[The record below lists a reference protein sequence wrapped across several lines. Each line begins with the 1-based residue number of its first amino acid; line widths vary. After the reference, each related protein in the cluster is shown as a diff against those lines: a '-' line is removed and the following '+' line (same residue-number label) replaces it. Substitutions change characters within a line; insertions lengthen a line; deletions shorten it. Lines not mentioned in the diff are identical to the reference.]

1 MKKPVF
7 PRIVL
12 LLVLYG
18 GVFAL
23 LVVIQFAKQ
32 GGFTRRIGNFVV
44 TGQYRLPE
52 ANAAPGE
59 PNEYLLTG
67 DASVFFGGL
76 EFCMGSVNEES
87 SLRLF
92 NEGAGGEILPDRM
105 TVSGETAVF
114 YLPGGT
120 ELSFTTQYAGGALEL
135 RITCSFAEGSRELE
149 LPYKPMRKTG
159 MRDSGD
165 GRFVIISG
173 GLNYSF
179 GRSPRDFNPMDPE
192 RRVLLLKAG
201 SAGLTYGLVPEQKSF
216 NPQDFIIPEAQT
228 RRGYEE
234 ALARWT
240 DQNFSL
246 WNRTV
251 SSRNDEDLVIAFSGE
266 AISRGVYKAAVS
278 AVAPEFL
285 NSGQRSYESSV
296 YLGGLGDAY
305 HSLAVSDREKLSRL
319 SRLINEKSL
328 DFIKEPHVFEYF
340 ALRGHG
346 NFIDDGAELI
356 RSIDPKTL
364 PVDLT
369 AGILEG
375 YADWKQYRPYMENP
389 FERLMDQACFVISES
404 LRIASGPGGDRV
416 LVFFGTQG
424 DAEFNMRLGR
434 ALLNWAEA
442 SGGASWA
449 GIARSLIL
457 SVLSL
462 GDSSGTVKA
471 GLLISGEGDITVNSA
486 PSRLTSARLYR
497 ILSPGEYFPHAL
509 SIGASVNSIWTW
521 TAAPAVSASQENN
534 VLDISVSFP
543 AGETHYMI
551 LRGIRAFTKIQL
563 YNMDFRTD
571 PQFERY
577 DSSGWA
583 YAAEEQTLLLKMKH
597 RATVEHVRIFY

>member
-1 MKKPVF
+1 M
-7 PRIVL
+7 
-12 LLVLYG
+12 
-18 GVFAL
+18 
-23 LVVIQFAKQ
+23 IQFAKQ

-44 TGQYRLPE
+44 TGQYRVPE
-52 ANAAPGE
+52 ADTPPGE

-76 EFCMGSVNEES
+76 EFRMGSESEES

-92 NEGAGGEILPDRM
+92 NEKGAESEILPDRM
-105 TVSGETAVF
+105 IVSGETAVF
-114 YLPGGT
+114 RLPGGT

-165 GRFVIISG
+165 GRFVIISD

-179 GRSPRDFNPMDPE
+179 GRSPLDPE
-192 RRVLLLKAG
+192 RRVLFLKAG
-201 SAGLTYGLVPEQKSF
+201 GAGLTYGVVPETKSF

-228 RRGYEE
+228 RRSYEE
-234 ALARWT
+234 VLARWV

-251 SSRNDEDLVIAFSGE
+251 SSQNDEDLVIAYSGE
-266 AISRGVYKAAVS
+266 AISRGTYKAAVS
-278 AVAPEFL
+278 AAAPEFL
-285 NSGQRSYESSV
+285 NSGQRTYESSV
-296 YLGGLGDAY
+296 YLGRLTDAY
-305 HSLAVSDREKLSRL
+305 RSLAAADREKLSRL

-328 DFIKEPHVFEYF
+328 EFIKEPHVFEYF
-340 ALRGHG
+340 AVRGHG
-346 NFIDDGAELI
+346 NFMDDGAELI

-375 YADWKQYRPYMENP
+375 YADWKQYRPLMENP
-389 FERLMDQACFVISES
+389 FERLLDQACFVISES
-404 LRIASGPGGDRV
+404 LRIAPGASGGDRV
-416 LVFFGTQG
+416 LVFFGSQG
-424 DAEFNMRLGR
+424 DAEFNLRLGR
-434 ALLNWAEA
+434 ALLAWAEE
-442 SGGASWA
+442 SGDASWA
-449 GIARSLIL
+449 GVARSLIL

-462 GDSSGTVKA
+462 GDSSGAVKA
-471 GLLISGEGDITVNSA
+471 GLLISDEGDITVSGA
-486 PSRLTSARLYR
+486 PLRLTSARLYR
-497 ILSPGEYFPHAL
+497 ILSPGEYYPHAL
-509 SIGASVNSIWTW
+509 SIGAPVNSIWTW

-597 RATVEHVRIFY
+597 RATVEHVRVFY